1 VIKAGILLCAS
12 VSIPTL
18 AKAQLAG
25 EVMMPERQSLDQNGV
40 NVTTGTYRGE
50 SPGVTIGSGRGA
62 ISSPIIYGN
71 VVYKDAV
78 IWISQFAGE
87 GSTIS
92 VNTGRLVYR
101 FKKTGTAYVT
111 ANGDGA
117 ALKKSSNGGFIL
129 NTLDGREY
137 RFEHIE
143 LAKVNT
149 SGSWYDLPQNAF
161 LSSVKDPDGF
171 VTSLNWTTV
180 AYCTLGNLD
189 IDDPDECKYSGSTPT
204 GANPLVRVTRLASI
218 SNTAGYQTT
227 FGYAA
232 GLSPNRPT
240 QAAIEAWR
248 KLVSI
253 TGANSQGGSG
263 TLPSATIS
271 ATHTPI
277 SGGYLAVRDI
287 TDAASQTWRYTK
299 QVGGTGSYEAI
310 RRPGS
315 SADNV
320 RVNIDAANRV
330 ASVVRDGA
338 TWTYAYS
345 LPASNK
351 SALVV
356 TDPEGRTFKYES
368 DLTVGL
374 PTRVEDE
381 YGRATVYKYDA
392 SNRLETITTP
402 GNQLI
407 TYKYDGRGN
416 VEKTTTKA
424 SDSNSVIETS
434 AVYPAT
440 CTVACGKPE
449 STTDAGGVKTR
460 YTYDPTHGGLVTA
473 ITENSEGASPRSDIR
488 YTQKLGVWMPTSSWS
503 CRTLATCENGA
514 DAVKTTIAYNNNLLP
529 ETVKTGAGDD
539 SLVATVANTYTAAGD
554 LLTTDGPLPGNADM
568 TRYYHDAARRQ
579 TGMIGPDPDGSGALQ
594 NRVVRITFQPSSR
607 ITEIGTVSG
616 QADDALTRMVVHQ
629 AQTQTLDDAGR
640 VKSAWTSAAGAISER
655 IDYAYD
661 KSGRPTCTAL
671 RMTPAT
677 SADACT
683 VRITAAG
690 ESDRVTR
697 VQYSPSGSG
706 KPVWTSVTSGY
717 GTSVASTE
725 TTSQNAGGQVAT
737 VSDGANNLTT
747 YGYDGF
753 GRIKKIS
760 YPVATVGAGT
770 SNPNDYEEYG
780 YNNRGN
786 IETQWLRDGATVTLG
801 YDALNRLKSRTSTA
815 RDAPATFSYDNL
827 GRLTKATDSNN
838 AFTEFGYDALGR
850 VVTEKS
856 LWGGTRTSEYDLAGR
871 RFRLTWSDGFYVE
884 YDYLVTGEMWKV
896 RENGATSGTGVLAT
910 YGYDNLGRR
919 TSLTRGNGTVTS
931 YAYDPALRLQT
942 LTQNLAGTAN
952 DLTLG
957 FTYNAAGQITTTNRS
972 NDAYAWKEAV
982 NADKSSTPNGLNQ
995 VLNAGTTE
1003 LTWDK
1008 RGNLFKS
1015 KTSTEEANYGYN
1027 SRNLLDTAPG
1037 GTLYY
1042 EPLGRLLDARPDKTT
1057 FIYDGVNVVAEQGLD
1072 GGARQQRYVYGAG
1085 TDEPIV
1091 WYEGTG
1097 SARRWLHAD
1106 ERGSIIA
1113 VTDNAGNALGINTYD
1128 EYGIPGVNNVGR
1140 FQFTGQKWL
1149 PALGLY
1155 DYKARMYSPSLGR
1168 FFQTDPIGYADGM
1181 NWYNYVGNDPINK
1194 IDPTG
1199 LWHVEYRLFQ
1209 EWEHDG
1215 NGNIKGNPSW
1225 EPIWVPDPGDF
1236 GGNGLTPS
1244 HGAEGGGGGGGSNP
1258 AADLQNVVDDIVD
1271 RAKKLYCSLPS
1282 FGLSTSARGYDVLG
1296 GGFAFDLAFD
1306 PQSGRA
1312 GFSAG
1317 IDVGVGFGGEVRWS
1331 AGNSA
1336 TLGRS
1341 VANGP
1346 SGSVGANFNFRAG
1359 PVAGGASGTLI
1370 GRNGPGFGGISAGIR
1385 PGGTGLTVNANIG
1398 ARGGFGG
1405 QILPSCGGS

>member
-1 VIKAGILLCAS
+1 MKNKRGFRVINAGVLLCAS

-25 EVMMPERQSLDQNGV
+25 ELMIPERQSTDQNGV
-40 NVTTGTYRGE
+40 NVATGTYRSE
-50 SPGVTIGSGRGA
+50 APGVVIGSGRGA
-62 ISSPIIYGN
+62 ITSPTIYGN
-71 VVYKDAV
+71 SVYSAARIYIRYPHATGSVVY
-78 IWISQFAGE
+78 IF
-87 GSTIS
+87 
-92 VNTGRLVYR
+92 TGRSTHS
-101 FKKTGTAYVT
+101 FTKTATGYQSR
-111 ANGDGA
+111 NGDGMTLTGSA
-117 ALKKSSNGGFIL
+117 NGGYVMTAF
-129 NTLDGREY
+129 DGT
-137 RFEHIE
+137 RFDYSHI
-143 LAKVNT
+143 VNVKASS
-149 SGSWYDLPQNAF
+149 SGSWYDTPEYAY
-161 LSSVKDPDGF
+161 LSSIKDPDGL
-171 VTSLNWTTV
+171 VTSMNWTTMT
-180 AYCTLGNLD
+180 YCTEGSQD
-189 IDDPDECKYSGSTPT
+189 VEDPNSCRGAGTTPT
-204 GANPLVRVTRLASI
+204 GANPLVRITRLASI
-218 SNTAGYQTT
+218 SNSAGYQAI
-227 FGYAA
+227 FGYA
-232 GLSPNRPT
+232 GNMGPNRPT

-253 TGANSQGGSG
+253 TGGNSQGGSG
-263 TLPSATIS
+263 VLPSATIS
-271 ATHTPI
+271 ATHTAI

-299 QVGGTGSYEAI
+299 QVGGTGSYEAMI
-310 RRPGS
+310 RPGS

-320 RVNIDAANRV
+320 KVNIDAANRV
-330 ASVVRDGA
+330 TSVVRDGA

-407 TYKYDGRGN
+407 TYGYERCGR
-416 VEKTTTKA
+416 VVTAERRA
-424 SDSNSVIETS
+424 SDSNSVIKTSNKYFETGS
-434 AVYPAT
+434 
-440 CTVACGKPE
+440 VACGKLE
-449 STTDAGGVKTR
+449 SETDAGGVTTR
-460 YTYDPTHGGLVTA
+460 YTYDPVHGGLTTMV
-473 ITENSEGASPRSDIR
+473 TENSEGISPRTDIR
-488 YTQKLGVWMPTSSWS
+488 YTQVAGVWMPTSSWS
-503 CRTLATCENGA
+503 CRTLATCENSA
-514 DAVKTTIAYNNNLLP
+514 DAVKTAIAYNNNLLP
-529 ETVKTGAGDD
+529 ETVKTGAGND

-554 LLTTDGPLPGNADM
+554 LLTVDGPLPGNADM
-568 TRYYHDAARRQ
+568 TRYYYDAARRQ
-579 TGMIGPDPDGSGALQ
+579 TGAVGPDPDGSGALQ

-1168 FFQTDPIGYADGM
+1168 FLQTDPIGYADGM
-1181 NWYNYVGNDPINK
+1181 NWYNYVGGDPINMVDPSGTDFECGPGRRAEYFPISNGHSLPDK
-1194 IDPTG
+1194 IEVVAP
-1199 LWHVEYRLFQ
+1199 YRCIID
-1209 EWEHDG
+1209 ETAP
-1215 NGNIKGNPSW
+1215 NPVR
-1225 EPIWVPDPGDF
+1225 P
-1236 GGNGLTPS
+1236 TPS
-1244 HGAEGGGGGGGSNP
+1244 SGGDGRGGGIVVTARRELAKALDNFAENYLKPPPGRQPGESFSDCMQRIAGDGSLAVGGATAVASGANIVPYPRAVPAGGSGTSIISTISRGLLRGLP
-1258 AADLQNVVDDIVD
+1258 RMSSRILGTTSVGGAVGRLLSRGSVYGGAAAI
-1271 RAKKLYCSLPS
+1271 
-1282 FGLSTSARGYDVLG
+1282 
-1296 GGFAFDLAFD
+1296 GFAGGKA
-1306 PQSGRA
+1306 A
-1312 GFSAG
+1312 GAAQVCS
-1317 IDVGVGFGGEVRWS
+1317 R
-1331 AGNSA
+1331 
-1336 TLGRS
+1336 
-1341 VANGP
+1341 
-1346 SGSVGANFNFRAG
+1346 
-1359 PVAGGASGTLI
+1359 
-1370 GRNGPGFGGISAGIR
+1370 
-1385 PGGTGLTVNANIG
+1385 
-1398 ARGGFGG
+1398 
-1405 QILPSCGGS
+1405 